1 MTHSSPIPIYHTT
14 CPLNANLRPHATVEF
29 GLMSTTTDR
38 KTASAYS
45 GVARNRGTIFE
56 ISAGQID
63 NGASISF
70 LSQYPGEAEFL
81 MPPLCSLEVAPLTT
95 PYVSSLWLCSSNAR
109 WAGHGKAARRPHAL
123 WRGQAHTGGSSSS
136 LPMQQQL
143 HNPSCLQSLS
153 LTLLSSLRG

>member
-1 MTHSSPIPIYHTT
+1 VARRGP
-14 CPLNANLRPHATVEF
+14 AVEF

-45 GVARNRGTIFE
+45 GVTRNRGTVLE

-81 MPPLCSLEVAPLTT
+81 MPPLCSLEVTSLLASRPLHL
-95 PYVSSLWLCSSNAR
+95 Y
-109 WAGHGKAARRPHAL
+109 AL
-123 WRGQAHTGGSSSS
+123 K
-136 LPMQQQL
+136 
-143 HNPSCLQSLS
+143 
-153 LTLLSSLRG
+153 